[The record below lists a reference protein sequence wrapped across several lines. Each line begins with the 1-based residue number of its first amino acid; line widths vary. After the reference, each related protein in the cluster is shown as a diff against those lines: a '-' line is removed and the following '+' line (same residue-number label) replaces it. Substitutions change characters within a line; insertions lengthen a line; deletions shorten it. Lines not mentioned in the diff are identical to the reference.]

1 MPTTL
6 PYGTWPSAI
15 TSELLVEQVV
25 RLGDVDVAGDEVWW
39 NEGRPAEAGRQVLVS
54 ARPGQPGVDR
64 LTEGFSAR
72 TAVHEYGGTPYALL
86 PGEDGGTRVVFAHWA
101 DQRLWLIDPGQDPV
115 PLTPAPAVPRGD
127 RYADLAPVPGGRW
140 LLAVRERHAT
150 TGSDAVGVDNDVVA
164 IPVPD
169 PAGSTGPAG
178 PVGTDD
184 RRAITVVAS
193 GHDFYAAPRCSP
205 DGRRVAWISWDHPA
219 MPWDATELW
228 TADLD
233 LDGGSGGGDG
243 GGTTGARRVAGGPA
257 ESVLEP
263 VWSPDGRLHHISDRS
278 GWWNLYD
285 DAGGALAPAEAEFS
299 GPLWQLG
306 RSSYVF
312 LTDGRLV
319 ATWSAPGGE
328 RLGLVDGTGLHPVE
342 LPFTSFSS
350 LRASGTDVVCVA
362 GSPTTDPAV
371 VRITVDTGE
380 VEVLRRS
387 RAAAV
392 DPAWL
397 SAPEAVEF
405 PTAGGRNAH
414 ALWYAP
420 KNPDASA
427 PEGERPPL
435 VVVSHGGPTS
445 SATPVLNHAIQ
456 YWTSRGFGVVDVDYG
471 GSTGYGRE
479 YRQRLAGSWG
489 IVDIDDCV
497 AAARWLADRGLVD
510 GERMVIRG
518 GSAGGYTTLAALT
531 FRDVFAAG
539 ASHYGVADL
548 ELLARDTHKFESRYL
563 DGLIGPYPEAIATYH
578 ERSPIHHVEGLD
590 RPLILFQGLEDVI
603 VPPAQADLIA
613 AALAGRGVP
622 VAHLAFAGEQ
632 HGFRQAATI
641 RRVIDTEL
649 TFYGR
654 VLGFTPADTTEPF
667 TIVNEDALAG

>member
-1 MPTTL
+1 MMPDTL
-6 PYGTWPSAI
+6 PYGTWPSVI

-25 RLGDVDVAGDEVWW
+25 RLGDVDVTGDEVWW

-64 LTEGFSAR
+64 LPEGFSAR

-86 PGEDGGTRVVFAHWA
+86 PGGTGGTRVVFAHWA
-101 DQRLWLIDPGQDPV
+101 DQRLWLADPGQDPV
-115 PLTPAPAVPRGD
+115 PLTPEPSVPRGD
-127 RYADLAPVPGGRW
+127 RYADLAVVPGGRW
-140 LLAVRERHAT
+140 LLAVREHHAT

-164 IPVPD
+164 IPLPD
-169 PAGSTGPAG
+169 PAAPTPAG
-178 PVGTDD
+178 PGGGRTDG
-184 RRAITVVAS
+184 RTITVVAA

-228 TADLD
+228 VADLD
-233 LDGGSGGGDG
+233 DEGR
-243 GGTTGARRVAGGPA
+243 TTGARRVAGGPA
-257 ESVLEP
+257 ESGGSESVVEP

-285 DAGGALAPAEAEFS
+285 DTGTALAPTAAEFS

-312 LTDGRLV
+312 LADGRLV

-328 RLGLVDGTGLHPVE
+328 RLGVVDGSGLHPVE

-350 LRASGTDVVCVA
+350 LRATGADVVCVA
-362 GSPTTDPAV
+362 GSPTADPAV
-371 VRITVDTGE
+371 VRISVDTGA

-392 DPAWL
+392 DPVWL
-397 SAPEAVEF
+397 SVPEAVEY
-405 PTAGGRNAH
+405 PTTGDRRAH

-420 KNPDASA
+420 KNPDVSA
-427 PEGERPPL
+427 PGDERPPL

-479 YRQRLAGSWG
+479 YRQRLVGRWG

-497 AAARWLADRGLVD
+497 AAARWLAERGLVD

-563 DGLIGPYPEAIATYH
+563 DGLIGPYPETIATYH
-578 ERSPIHHVEGLD
+578 ERSPIHHVDGLD

-613 AALAGRGVP
+613 AALAARGVP
-622 VAHLAFAGEQ
+622 VAHLSFAGEQ

-649 TFYGR
+649 NFYGR
-654 VLGFTPADTTEPF
+654 VLGFTPADAADPF
-667 TIVNEDALAG
+667 TIVNEDALAD

>member
-1 MPTTL
+1 MMPASFS
-6 PYGTWPSAI
+6 YGTWPSAI
-15 TSELLVEQVV
+15 TSDLLVEQVV
-25 RLGDVDVAGDEVWW
+25 RLGDVDVADDGVDGEVWW

-54 ARPGQPGVDR
+54 ARPDRPAADR
-64 LTEGFSAR
+64 LPDGFSAR

-86 PGEDGGTRVVFAHWA
+86 PGGSGGTRAVFANWA
-101 DQRLWLIDPGQDPV
+101 DQRLWLVEPGQEPV
-115 PLTPAPAVPRGD
+115 PVTPEPAIPRGD
-127 RYADLAPVPGGRW
+127 RYADLAVVPGGRW

-150 TGSDAVGVDNDVVA
+150 TGSDALGVDNDVVA
-164 IPVPD
+164 IPLPD
-169 PAGSTGPAG
+169 PAAPVDAPTGGSNG
-178 PVGTDD
+178 D
-184 RRAITVVAS
+184 RTITVVAA

-228 TADLD
+228 VADLD
-233 LDGGSGGGDG
+233 DEGRAD
-243 GGTTGARRVAGGPA
+243 GARRVAGGPG

-285 DAGGALAPAEAEFS
+285 DTGSALAPSEAEFS

-312 LTDGRLV
+312 LADGRLV

-328 RLGLVDGTGLHPVE
+328 RLGVVDGTGVHPVE

-350 LRASGTDVVCVA
+350 LRASGASVVCVA
-362 GSPTTDPAV
+362 GSPTADPAV
-371 VRITVDTGE
+371 VRISVDTGE

-387 RAAAV
+387 RTAAL
-392 DPAWL
+392 DPAWV
-397 SAPEAVEF
+397 SVPEAVEY
-405 PTAGGRNAH
+405 PTTGGRSAH

-420 KNPDASA
+420 KNPDVAA

-479 YRQRLAGSWG
+479 YRQRLVGSWG

-531 FRDVFAAG
+531 FRHVFAAG

-613 AALAGRGVP
+613 AALADRGVP
-622 VAHLAFAGEQ
+622 VAHLSFAGEQ

-641 RRVIDTEL
+641 RRVSDPEL
-649 TFYGR
+649 NCSGR
-654 VLGFTPADTTEPF
+654 VLGFTPADGSEPF
-667 TIVNEDALAG
+667 TIVNEDALDG